1 MNRNTLELFHALMK
15 KGWIDRQ
22 EDKAVWLYIDDVEVQ
37 EELEDFKVVL
47 GLDFFRAGDRFYMI
61 PTQDNDLFLKNN
73 VDYRRDIKAENTIRI
88 RDLYLMNYLSI
99 YLIYTFFSGEGS
111 DPLCRNFISKEDFI
125 AKFTEHCKIVEKSGF
140 EGDSKENDYSENFI
154 QLATVWLSKLDGDV
168 TSQKSDT
175 KYGIVNK
182 ILHKYRVDEL
192 FDLVDD
198 DVIRP
203 TRKLKDLMP
212 YFLRKDR
219 IAEIQNWIKEGEK
232 GASDK
237 QGKDS

>member
-182 ILHKYRVDEL
+182 ILHKYKVDEL